1 MRNVGLELWDADHDL
16 RIGTMVAANS
26 GRPGGAC
33 GACDHSSGTAVGV
46 ARALHANHKTQEEDV
61 VSNWLLTSAHNA
73 LAGAQ
78 TSNFCSQLFRKTLY
92 RRWGLR
98 NPTGHDCATLQL
110 VDYTVAQPAQYA
122 DAWALRQVRL
132 SRKGDGE
139 YDMQSQYPT
148 SLYFAAGPNVGVE
161 GQSSES
167 STRRTYNATLAGDY
181 DLFRRG
187 VKAALRAALL
197 AMALDGCDV
206 TLLAGVSTGIYGGQH
221 RERLRQEFEALANEV
236 LVEPM
241 CHSVSGDGPRSLSE
255 CFARV
260 IWTRLPAAQPGA

>member
-1 MRNVGLELWDADHDL
+1 
-16 RIGTMVAANS
+16 
-26 GRPGGAC
+26 
-33 GACDHSSGTAVGV
+33 
-46 ARALHANHKTQEEDV
+46 
-61 VSNWLLTSAHNA
+61 
-73 LAGAQ
+73 
-78 TSNFCSQLFRKTLY
+78 
-92 RRWGLR
+92 
-98 NPTGHDCATLQL
+98 
-110 VDYTVAQPAQYA
+110 
-122 DAWALRQVRL
+122 
-132 SRKGDGE
+132 
-139 YDMQSQYPT
+139 MQSQYPT

-167 STRRTYNATLAGDY
+167 STRRTYNATLADDY